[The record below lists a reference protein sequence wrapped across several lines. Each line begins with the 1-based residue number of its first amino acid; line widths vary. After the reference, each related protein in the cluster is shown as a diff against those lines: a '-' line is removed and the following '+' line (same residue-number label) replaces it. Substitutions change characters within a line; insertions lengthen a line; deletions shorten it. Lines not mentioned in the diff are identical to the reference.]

1 MFVNIL
7 FDFSERVAYPPT
19 KPPGCFLN
27 QELQTIG
34 IGPCFI
40 EFIKRSEL
48 NLPFVLSFCEQFTL
62 LKRDQV
68 LKMLIIGLRT
78 QDPALRSQI
87 LNTYDRM
94 IGKRSGPIFRKAQP
108 EINEPPALIL
118 RIGNGKELVVPA
130 KRQFQGQILPEQI
143 L

>member
-1 MFVNIL
+1 MFVNMF
-7 FDFSERVAYPPT
+7 FDFSKRVTYPPT
-19 KPPGCFLN
+19 KPAGRFLN

-34 IGPCFI
+34 IGPCVI

-48 NLPFVLSFCEQFTL
+48 NLTFVFSFCEQFTL

-68 LKMLIIGLRT
+68 LKMFVIGLRT
-78 QDPALRSQI
+78 EDPALRSQI

-94 IGKRSGPIFRKAQP
+94 IGKRCGPICRKAQP
-108 EINEPPALIL
+108 EINESPALIL

-130 KRQFQGQILPEQI
+130 KRQFQGQILPE
-143 L
+143 

>member
-1 MFVNIL
+1 MFVNIF
-7 FDFSERVAYPPT
+7 FDFSERVTYPPT
-19 KPPGCFLN
+19 KPAGCFLD

-48 NLPFVLSFCEQFTL
+48 NLSFVPSFCEQFTL

-68 LKMLIIGLRT
+68 LKMFVIGLRT

-87 LNTYDRM
+87 LNTYDRV
-94 IGKRSGPIFRKAQP
+94 IGKRSGPIRRKAQP
-108 EINEPPALIL
+108 KINKPPAFIL

-130 KRQFQGQILPEQI
+130 KR
-143 L
+143 